1 MTDYFVIIIYVIALL
16 MVKDRLALS
25 VASIPMLVAISLPDS
40 LMQTPVLAFAAI
52 SLVYA
57 AGAMTLSFIGR
68 NSVAMAMLF
77 MVIYSQVFALDSWIN
92 YATETWIFNNH
103 ETIVLCLHAFIVCA
117 TSRRFNSMVGRWAN
131 TLALYTCRASS
142 AASRI
147 ERRKGQEGDL

>member
-1 MTDYFVIIIYVIALL
+1 MSDYFVIIIYVIALL
-16 MVKDRLALS
+16 AVKDRLALL
-25 VASIPMLVAISLPDS
+25 VAFIPMLVAILLPAS

-92 YATETWIFNNH
+92 YATETWIYHHH
-103 ETIVLCLHAFIVCA
+103 EIIVLCLHAFIVCA
-117 TSRRFNSMVGRWAN
+117 TSRRFNAMVGCWSD
-131 TLALYTCRASS
+131 TLALYTCRASG
-142 AASRI
+142 AAGRSD
-147 ERRKGQEGDL
+147 RRKGS